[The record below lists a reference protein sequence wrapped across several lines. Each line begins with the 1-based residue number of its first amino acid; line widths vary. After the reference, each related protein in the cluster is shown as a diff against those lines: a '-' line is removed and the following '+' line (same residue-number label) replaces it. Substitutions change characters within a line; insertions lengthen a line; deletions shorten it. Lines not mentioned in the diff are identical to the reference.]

1 MTAFFLFFFRKR
13 VDRTEKRLTLEGMK
27 TTVEVK
33 TLRTIS
39 TKIRSICPKGL
50 AKARAVL
57 AKLEAQDAFA
67 FAARNGIETSPIPA
81 RKRVRSTEDVVY

>member
-1 MTAFFLFFFRKR
+1 
-13 VDRTEKRLTLEGMK
+13 MK
-27 TTVEVK
+27 TTTEVK

-57 AKLEAQDAFA
+57 AKLEAQETFA